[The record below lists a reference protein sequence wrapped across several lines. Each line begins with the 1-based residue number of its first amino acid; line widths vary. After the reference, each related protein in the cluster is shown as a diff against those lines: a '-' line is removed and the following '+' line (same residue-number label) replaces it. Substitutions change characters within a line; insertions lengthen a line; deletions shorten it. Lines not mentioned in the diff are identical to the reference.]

1 MVGEHPAPL
10 SDYEPDD
17 RLNKALSAAQSAASD
32 RMQAAVGTLSGDW
45 SEEGSPL
52 YVQSAT
58 VDLVAEAM
66 LWAAD
71 ADAALLSPAA
81 LGGAS
86 AASRFSGEDD
96 TAALSL
102 RDCAALAPGDSPV
115 VLVELTG
122 AELRQWLDRS
132 AEAYQAEP
140 DGSISGGEGA
150 DVLYGMDYALY
161 LGASEGQRVD
171 GLAFE
176 GALVDDGQTFRV
188 AVSADRLS
196 APDFPACT
204 PSGPPPVTAA
214 LPPRAASPQSW
225 PGISPSRPTCWAC
238 FPTAGS
244 TWSLYTGSVNGPLN
258 RLEFVTMLYEMA
270 GKPKPGA
277 SAAFIDVSN
286 SDAAV
291 WAAETGVVSGNGTG
305 KFLPTQTVTREQA
318 AVMLYNYAKFL
329 GLKTPSSGPS
339 ATALLDCG
347 EIAVWARPAVE
358 FCIRTGALSAAG
370 LRGDLFLPRG
380 TLTRGEANRC
390 LAAFADYIEAN

>member
-1 MVGEHPAPL
+1 MTQHSPYSSAMAEQRHQEWLRFVELLRQSYDQDLHLPL
-10 SDYEPDD
+10 MQLMLTPDE
-17 RLNKALSAAQSAASD
+17 R
-32 RMQAAVGTLSGDW
+32 
-45 SEEGSPL
+45 E
-52 YVQSAT
+52 
-58 VDLVAEAM
+58 
-66 LWAAD
+66 
-71 ADAALLSPAA
+71 A
-81 LGGAS
+81 LGTRVRIIEELLRGEMSQRELKNELGAGIATITRGSNSLKS
-86 AASRFSGEDD
+86 A
-96 TAALSL
+96 
-102 RDCAALAPGDSPV
+102 PV
-115 VLVELTG
+115 
-122 AELRQWLDRS
+122 ELRQWLDRS

-196 APDFPACT
+196 APDFPDCT
-204 PSGPPPVTAA
+204 PLWSAARDSRFAAQSGIPAA
-214 LPPRAASPQSW
+214 VLAGYLSEQTHLLGMLSPQRS
-225 PGISPSRPTCWAC
+225 
-238 FPTAGS
+238 S